1 MPLTQKLIESKTL
14 ASTASTVTFSSIPS
28 TYDHLLIRSSIRTSR
43 FNDGYADVSF
53 YFNGNN
59 TGTNY
64 RAGAIQGSATSV
76 SGITFSNEATQ
87 SFHLMSSVPTNI
99 SNYQYYFANSYI
111 LILNYKSSV
120 VKVGRWESYAPPWAS
135 NTSGIARFGP
145 ISWAGTDPITSV
157 SFQDNNSASMQI
169 GSSFQLY
176 GLVNS

>member
-14 ASTASTVTFSSIPS
+14 TSTASTVTFSNIPN
-28 TYDHLLIRSSIRTSR
+28 TYDHLIIRSSIRTSR
-43 FNDGYADVSF
+43 FNDGFADVSF

-64 RAGAIQGSATSV
+64 RVGAIQGSATSV
-76 SGITFSNEATQ
+76 AGIPFSNEATQ

-111 LILNYKSSV
+111 LIPNYRSSV
-120 VKVGRWESYAPPWAS
+120 VKVGRWESYAPPWS
-135 NTSGIARFGP
+135 GNTSGIGRFGP
-145 ISWAGTDPITSV
+145 VSWAGTDPITSV